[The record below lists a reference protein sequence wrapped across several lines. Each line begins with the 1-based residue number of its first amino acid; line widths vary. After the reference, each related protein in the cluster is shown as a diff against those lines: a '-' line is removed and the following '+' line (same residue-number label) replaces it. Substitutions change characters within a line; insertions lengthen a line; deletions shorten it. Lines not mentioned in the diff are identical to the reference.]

1 MPQNFSE
8 LTPNAH
14 FTEFNLNLCLFNIV
28 NTSVTSL
35 VWSDYLLL
43 LTNISS
49 MYTSMV
55 LPRTGS
61 NIFVTILGIFQSK
74 RHDLVIEYA
83 LRGDECSFL
92 LVGLVHGNLV
102 ITSVYIQEAH
112 LDMTRVRVHQL
123 VDLWQWESVFWASSI
138 ATCEMNTDPLFVCL
152 LFYHDCVGQP
162 TRVKNFSST
171 CWRARV

>member
-1 MPQNFSE
+1 
-8 LTPNAH
+8 
-14 FTEFNLNLCLFNIV
+14 
-28 NTSVTSL
+28 
-35 VWSDYLLL
+35 
-43 LTNISS
+43 
-49 MYTSMV
+49 MV

-112 LDMTRVRVHQL
+112 LDMTRGRVHQL
-123 VDLWQWESVFWASSI
+123 VDLRQWKAIFWVSSFE
-138 ATCEMNTDPLFVCL
+138 TCEMNIDHPFASL
-152 LFYHDCVGQP
+152 LIYYEYVG
-162 TRVKNFSST
+162 
-171 CWRARV
+171 